1 MMIKLI
7 EKNSQKTHASA
18 TLTLPYEQRIKSR
31 LRVVLDNGRQA
42 GLFLKRGEI
51 IRGGDRL
58 STDDGYLVEVVAAK
72 EKVST
77 GHADSA
83 GALCLACYHLGN
95 RHIALEIGDTW
106 VRYLHDHVLD
116 EMVARLGLAVKTG
129 MFPFEP
135 ETGAYGQHDH
145 GDYNAGR
152 S

>member
-1 MMIKLI
+1 MIKLI
-7 EKNSQKTHASA
+7 EKTSKKTHVST

-42 GLFLKRGEI
+42 GLFLNRGEI
-51 IRGGDRL
+51 LRCGDRL
-58 STDDGYLVEVVAAK
+58 SADDGYLVEVVAAK

-77 GHADSA
+77 GHADST

-135 ETGAYGQHDH
+135 EAGAYGQHHH
-145 GDYNAGR
+145 GDHHDGH